1 MIFYAVYIIIFLII
15 ILVENARGSLNIWRE
30 KLLKLNNVSKTYLS
44 KGKQKVEALKDVN
57 LEIKDSGLVFILG
70 KSGSGKSTL
79 LNILGGIDGATSG
92 EIFVDGHSFADFKQE
107 DYDNYRNRY
116 VGFIFQEFNL
126 LNDFDVA
133 GNVALA
139 LKLSGEKKIS
149 DKVTNALQSVG
160 LSTDYLT
167 RKTDELSGGEKQ
179 RVAIARAIVK
189 DSKVILAD
197 EPTGNLD
204 SGTGESI
211 WNILK
216 DLSKT
221 KLVIVV
227 THDRESAEK
236 YGDRIIEIADG
247 RIISDSGEQ
256 TASKG
261 QAQAFTFQKNSL
273 SNAVCFKMG
282 FNNLSQRKIKSIS
295 VVLLA
300 IFTIFVILLTQVLLC
315 FSTEKTI
322 AKLVRDNGIEHIK
335 ITQGKTRDSRFGSYN
350 YMFDSTAK
358 YIEANTDYIKNNFVE
373 GKQDILD
380 VGLNFIGDAL
390 ELDDNSFYV
399 TSLELERCYMNET
412 YSVEIDGKIV
422 QLRRSKHPAEFLVGK
437 KIYIGRFNE
446 GGTPY
451 YTLAGVIDLTKYD
464 RYAEGAAIPS
474 YFAKESFTGHN
485 ITCATQNAY
494 KIPDVTLEF
503 GGVKYS
509 GEFESENSLAYVTWN
524 GGKILTE
531 NGLQGRDE
539 VELAGDEIVLSYEM
553 YAKLFP
559 ASSKWSYVS
568 TDLTEVLYVPQHIG
582 QRFSFKLYDYE
593 TGDLICDAGELK
605 LAGIGFCI
613 PDSAIS
619 TMMTFVAGR
628 QARNKINTALSPQ
641 RYFVEVASVP
651 NLQKFLIDFRN
662 NHNGYISYAG
672 GPLVTSIYS
681 KERAYAPVVYDF
693 ESDISLFKIIFLTIA
708 TVLSLILLLLVMNL
722 ISFSIMN
729 RKKEIGILSAM
740 GATNRDLTKIFLIE
754 TFLISAV
761 TFVFNVVAIFV
772 ASAIFNKYFSS
783 PINTVASFLRVDI
796 FTFITL
802 IAASFGLLLVA
813 ALIPIRKIIKLKPI
827 DAIKNL

>member
-1 MIFYAVYIIIFLII
+1 M
-15 ILVENARGSLNIWRE
+15 
-30 KLLKLNNVSKTYLS
+30 LKLNNVSKTYLS

-92 EIFVDGHSFADFKQE
+92 EIFVDGHSFADFKQA

-133 GNVALA
+133 GNIALA

-149 DKVTNALQSVG
+149 DRVTNALQSVG

-256 TASKG
+256 TASKE
-261 QAQAFTFQKNSL
+261 QAQAFSFQKNSL
-273 SNAVCFKMG
+273 SNAVCFRMG
-282 FNNLSQRKIKSIS
+282 FNNLSQRKVKSVS

-322 AKLVRDNGIEHIK
+322 AKLVLDNGIEHIK
-335 ITQGKTRDSRFGSYN
+335 ITQGKIRNNSFGSYN
-350 YMFDSTAK
+350 YMYDSTAK

-373 GKQDILD
+373 SKQNILD
-380 VGLNFIGDAL
+380 VGLTFVGDAL

-399 TSLELERCYMNET
+399 TSLAMKQI
-412 YSVEIDGKIV
+412 YSSENSYVESGGKKVRLTQKEHSI
-422 QLRRSKHPAEFLVGK
+422 EFLVGK
-437 KIYIGRFNE
+437 KIYFGGFNE

-451 YTLAGVIDLTKYD
+451 YTLAGVIDISKYD

-474 YFAKESFTGHN
+474 YFAKESFKGHN
-485 ITCATQNAY
+485 IVCTNQNAY

-509 GEFESENSLAYVTWN
+509 GEFASENNLAYVTWD

-531 NGLQGRDE
+531 KGLQDRDD
-539 VELAGDEIVLSYEM
+539 VELADDEIVLSYEM
-553 YAKLFP
+553 YANLFHANP
-559 ASSKWSYVS
+559 KWSYVS

-582 QRFSFKLYDYE
+582 QRFLFKLYDFD
-593 TGDLICDAGELK
+593 TGDLLCDAGELK
-605 LAGIGFCI
+605 LAGIGFYS
-613 PDSAIS
+613 PYSTIS
-619 TMMTFVAGR
+619 SKPTFVAGR

-641 RYFVEVASVP
+641 IYFVEVASIP

-662 NHNGYISYAG
+662 KHDGFITYAG
-672 GPLVTSIYS
+672 GPLVTSDYY
-681 KERAYAPVVYDF
+681 KDRAYAPVVYEF

-772 ASAIFNKYFSS
+772 ASAVFNKYFSV
-783 PINTVASFLRVDI
+783 PIATLTAPFLRVDI

-802 IAASFGLLLVA
+802 IVASFGLLLIA

>member
-1 MIFYAVYIIIFLII
+1 MF
-15 ILVENARGSLNIWRE
+15 
-30 KLLKLNNVSKTYLS
+30 KLNNVSKTYLS

-57 LEIKDSGLVFILG
+57 LEIKDRGLVFILG

-92 EIFVDGHSFADFKQE
+92 EIFVDGHSFADFKQA

-116 VGFIFQEFNL
+116 VGFVFQEFNL

-139 LKLSGEKKIS
+139 LKLSGEKNFS
-149 DKVTNALQSVG
+149 EKVTNALQSVG

-256 TASKG
+256 TESKEP
-261 QAQAFTFQKNSL
+261 AQAFSFQKNSL
-273 SNAVCFKMG
+273 SNAVCFRMG
-282 FNNLSQRKIKSIS
+282 FNNLSQRKVKSVS

-300 IFTIFVILLTQVLLC
+300 IFTIFVILLTQILLC
-315 FSTEKTI
+315 FSTEKTL
-322 AKLVRDNGIEHIK
+322 AKLVLDNGIEHIV
-335 ITQGKTRDSRFGSYN
+335 ITQGKVRDSKFGAYN
-350 YMFDSTAK
+350 YMLDSTAK
-358 YIEANTDYIKNNFVE
+358 YIETNTDYIKNNFVE

-380 VGLNFIGDAL
+380 VGLTFVGDAL
-390 ELDDNSFYV
+390 ELDDNSFYL
-399 TSLELERCYMNET
+399 TSLKLEKIYLYENS
-412 YSVEIDGKIV
+412 SVEIDGEKV
-422 QLRRSKHPAEFLVGK
+422 RLSQEEHPVEFLVGK
-437 KIYIGRFNE
+437 KIYF
-446 GGTPY
+446 GGFGGDGTY
-451 YTLAGVIDLTKYD
+451 YTLAGVIDITKFD
-464 RYAEGAAIPS
+464 PDAEGAAIPS
-474 YFAKESFTGHN
+474 YFAKESFAGHEIVCTN
-485 ITCATQNAY
+485 QNVY
-494 KIPDVTLEF
+494 DIPDVTLEF
-503 GGVKYS
+503 NGRQYS
-509 GEFESENSLAYVTWN
+509 GEFESKNELYYVTWN

-531 NGLQGRDE
+531 KGLQDKKE

-553 YAKLFP
+553 YAKLFS
-559 ASSKWSYVS
+559 AGSKWSYVS
-568 TDLTEVLYVPQHIG
+568 RDLTEVLYVPQHIG
-582 QRFSFKLYDYE
+582 QRFSFKLYDYD
-593 TGDLICDAGELK
+593 TGTLLCDAGELK
-605 LAGIGFCI
+605 LAGIGF
-613 PDSAIS
+613 S
-619 TMMTFVAGR
+619 TPSNSTNSKPTFVVGKP
-628 QARNKINTALSPQ
+628 ARTKINTALSPQ
-641 RYFVEVASVP
+641 RYLVEVASVR
-651 NLQKFLIDFRN
+651 NLQKFLVDFRN
-662 NHNGYISYAG
+662 KHDGYIIYAG
-672 GPLVTSIYS
+672 GYLRRSAFS
-681 KERAYAPVVYDF
+681 KDEQPYAPVVYEF
-693 ESDISLFKIIFLTIA
+693 EEDISLFKIIFLTIA

-783 PINTVASFLRVDI
+783 PIAALTAPFLRIDI

-802 IAASFGLLLVA
+802 IVASFGLLLVA

>member
-1 MIFYAVYIIIFLII
+1 M
-15 ILVENARGSLNIWRE
+15 
-30 KLLKLNNVSKTYLS
+30 LKLNNVSKTYLS
-44 KGKQKVEALKDVN
+44 KGKQKVDALKDVN

-92 EIFVDGHSFADFKQE
+92 EIFVDGHSFADFKQT

-116 VGFIFQEFNL
+116 VGFVFQEFNL
-126 LNDFDVA
+126 LSDFDVA

-139 LKLSGEKKIS
+139 LKLSGEKNIS
-149 DKVTNALQSVG
+149 DKVTSALQSVG
-160 LSTDYLT
+160 LSADYLT

-189 DSKVILAD
+189 DSKLILAD

-256 TASKG
+256 TASKE
-261 QAQAFTFQKNSL
+261 QAQGFSSQKKSL
-273 SNAVCFKMG
+273 SNAVCFRMG
-282 FNNLSQRKIKSIS
+282 FNNLSQRKVKTVS

-322 AKLVRDNGIEHIK
+322 AKLVLDNDIEHIV
-335 ITQGKTRDSRFGSYN
+335 ITQGKVRNSDFGSYN

-358 YIEANTDYIKNNFVE
+358 YIEENTDYIKNNFVE

-380 VGLNFIGDAL
+380 VGLTFIGDAL
-390 ELDDNSFYV
+390 ELDDNSFYL
-399 TSLELERCYMNET
+399 TSLSLENKYRHWNSY
-412 YSVEIDGKIV
+412 VEIDGKKV
-422 QLRRSKHPAEFLVGK
+422 RLDKEKHPVEFLVGK
-437 KIYIGRFNE
+437 KIYIGGF
-446 GGTPY
+446 GDSDPTY
-451 YTLAGVIDLTKYD
+451 YTLAGVIDFTKFD
-464 RYAEGAAIPS
+464 RTAEGAALPS
-474 YFAKESFTGHN
+474 YFAKESFNGHA
-485 ITCATQNAY
+485 ITCANQNVY

-509 GEFESENSLAYVTWN
+509 DVFASQNHLAYVTWN

-531 NGLQGRDE
+531 KGLQDRDE

-553 YAKLFP
+553 YAKLFH
-559 ASSKWSYVS
+559 ANSKWSYVS
-568 TDLTEVLYVPQHIG
+568 SDLTEVLYIPQHIG
-582 QRFSFKLYDYE
+582 QRFSFKLYDYD
-593 TGDLICDAGELK
+593 TGALICDAGELK
-605 LAGIGFCI
+605 LVGIGFCT
-613 PDSAIS
+613 PNSAIP
-619 TMMTFVAGR
+619 TPTFVAGK

-641 RYFVEVASVP
+641 LYYVEVASVR

-662 NHNGYISYAG
+662 KHNGFISYAG
-672 GPLVTSIYS
+672 GPLWSNDLS
-681 KERAYAPVVYDF
+681 KNGPYAPVVYEF
-693 ESDISLFKIIFLTIA
+693 ESDISIFKIIFLTIA

-761 TFVFNVVAIFV
+761 TFVFNMVAIFV

-783 PINTVASFLRVDI
+783 PIGALTAPFLRIDI

-802 IAASFGLLLVA
+802 IVASFGLLLLA